1 MKPSDRPGVP
11 VKLHL
16 ASADDGRREFDL
28 LLASLDGLLA
38 QLRRLDGLAT
48 DKLGAMRAADAKAL
62 EACAREEGEV
72 LESVLAQGP
81 HRGAVLAAVA
91 QRVLGMSSSPP
102 TLPELCKRL
111 PEPGASI
118 LRAKTRALEV
128 VTTELQRKNRLAGE
142 VARRLHSHIRGI
154 FADVAKAAQP
164 EVGYGPR
171 NTNLPTG
178 ASCYVEAIG

>member
-1 MKPSDRPGVP
+1 MNASQGPSVP
-11 VKLHL
+11 VRLHP
-16 ASADDGRREFDL
+16 AAADEGRGDFDL
-28 LLASLDGLLA
+28 LLALLDELLG
-38 QLRRLDGLAT
+38 QLRRLDGLAA
-48 DKLGAMRAADAKAL
+48 DKLAAMRAADAKAL
-62 EACAREEGEV
+62 EHCALEEGEV
-72 LESVLAQGP
+72 LQTLLAQGP

-91 QRVLGMSSSPP
+91 QRVLGLSASPP
-102 TLPELCKRL
+102 TLAALCQRL